1 MLGTQHIERLE
12 GLEVIDQDGDKIGT
26 VDDIYVDDRS
36 GAPEF
41 AAVKSGLFGTK
52 RRFVPIRIAEEI
64 EDSLRVPYTKAQV
77 SDAPTP
83 ETDGHLSEAEEA
95 QLYRHY
101 HLGESRA
108 AGTPGARERTGRD
121 DAMTRSE
128 EELHVGTR
136 TREAGRVRLRKW
148 VETEN
153 VTTTVPVKKEKARIE
168 REPVTGANRDR
179 AMRGSDISESEHE
192 VTLTEEEPV
201 VQKRTVPKERVRL
214 EKETDTAEEAVSG
227 DVRKERIDVE
237 GPARDDR

>member
-12 GLEVIDQDGDKIGT
+12 GLDVIDREGDKIGT
-26 VDDIYVDDRS
+26 VDEIYVDDQS

-52 RRFVPIRIAEEI
+52 HRFVPIQRAEET
-64 EDSLRVPYTKAQV
+64 EDCLRVPYTKAEV

-83 ETDGHLSEAEEA
+83 ENDGHLSEAEET

-101 HLGESRA
+101 HLGDGHA
-108 AGTPGARERTGRD
+108 AGAPRAHERTGRD

-128 EELHVGTR
+128 EELKVGTR

-153 VTTTVPVKKEKARIE
+153 VTTTVPVKKEKARVE
-168 REPVTGANRDR
+168 REPITAENRDP
-179 AMRGSDISESEHE
+179 AMRGADIAESEHE

-201 VQKRTVPKERVRL
+201 IEKRTVPKERVRL
-214 EKETDTAEEAVSG
+214 DKDVETTEEPVSG
-227 DVRKERIDVE
+227 DVRKERIDV
-237 GPARDDR
+237 DRPSGSDR